1 MRVCLCTV
9 WGRAVLMPNNPENRI
24 LILPPTAKDGEMT
37 SDLLGRDN
45 ITTLV
50 CKSLNALCDEMKNG
64 AAALI
69 LTQEHV
75 LADHEQCLQT
85 ALAHQGDWSDIPI
98 ILLTP
103 PTPDNPAILQK
114 LEAIGHMTLIK
125 RPVQL
130 NNFMTTI
137 RTSLRDRKRQYGIR
151 DFLIDRAQQTE
162 TLRLAAEKANAANI
176 AKSEFLA
183 NMSHEIRTPM
193 NAILGLSTILSR
205 STPLTDNQR
214 KYIQTLS
221 TSGESLLMLIN
232 DLLDISKIEASGIEI
247 ERLPFR
253 LDRLLE
259 DIVSVSSVRANEKR
273 LRLALNIDNI
283 RGKWFAGD
291 PTRIH
296 QVITNLC
303 SNAIK
308 FTDTGTITMESL
320 LPETGDSVSIAV
332 ADSGIGIAQEKLEK
346 IFDKFT
352 QADNT
357 ISRKFGGTGLGLAIS
372 KTLAELMDGSLT
384 VYSTEGAGSCFTFT
398 VPLPQTEAPAEARFE
413 EVVATKPGKGRIL
426 LVEDY
431 PPNVLVARTFLEM
444 FGYEVDLA
452 ESGVTAVAKAEKTR
466 YAVILMDIQMPE
478 MDGFEATRAIRKP
491 ASASLNSA
499 TPIIGMTAHA
509 LDGIR
514 EKCLAA
520 GMNEYISKP
529 FVPADLEKRLGALTA

>member
-1 MRVCLCTV
+1 
-9 WGRAVLMPNNPENRI
+9 MPNNPENRI

-37 SDLLGRDN
+37 AELLNREGL
-45 ITTLV
+45 TTRV
-50 CKSLNALCDEMKNG
+50 CKTLPEVCDEMKKG

-75 LADHEQCLQT
+75 LADQAQHLQA
-85 ALAHQGDWSDIPI
+85 ALAQQGDWSDIPI
-98 ILLTP
+98 ILLTSP
-103 PTPDNPAILQK
+103 APDNPLIRQK

-151 DFLIDRAQQTE
+151 DFLIDRAQQAE
-162 TLRLAAEKANAANI
+162 TLRLAAEKANAANV

-205 STPLTDNQR
+205 SSPLTENQR

-232 DLLDISKIEASGIEI
+232 DLLDISKIEASGIQI
-247 ERLPFR
+247 EKLPFR

-259 DIVSVSSVRANEKR
+259 DIVSVNSVRANEKR
-273 LRLALNIDNI
+273 LNLVLKTDNV
-283 RGKWFAGD
+283 RGLWFAGD
-291 PTRIH
+291 PTRIQ
-296 QVITNLC
+296 QVMTNLV

-308 FTDTGTITMESL
+308 FTDQGTITIESH
-320 LPETGDSVSIAV
+320 LPETGVNVAISV

-384 VYSTEGAGSCFTFT
+384 VDSTEGAGSCFTFT
-398 VPLPQTEAPAEARFE
+398 VPLPQTDAPAEAVQE
-413 EVVATKPGKGRIL
+413 EVVASKPGKGRIL

-444 FGYEVDLA
+444 FGYDVDLA
-452 ESGVTAVAKAEKTR
+452 ESGVTAVEKAEQTR

-478 MDGFEATRAIRKP
+478 MDGFEATRAIRKS
-491 ASASLNSA
+491 ASASLNTD

-520 GMNEYISKP
+520 GMNEYMSKP

>member
-1 MRVCLCTV
+1 MQDALEERV
-9 WGRAVLMPNNPENRI
+9 
-24 LILPPTAKDGEMT
+24 LILPPTQKDGEVT
-37 SDLLGRDN
+37 ASLLAHDGIDVHVYR
-45 ITTLV
+45 TLGEI
-50 CKSLNALCDEMKNG
+50 CAEMKAG

-75 LADHEQCLQT
+75 LADRDNLLQSALSEQE
-85 ALAHQGDWSDIPI
+85 DWSDLPI
-98 ILLTP
+98 IVLTP
-103 PTPDNPAILQK
+103 PGPDTLASLK
-114 LEAIGHMTLIK
+114 RLEAVGHMTLIK

-137 RTSLRDRKRQYGIR
+137 RSALRDRQRQYGIR
-151 DFLIDRAQQTE
+151 DFLAERTRQAEALQ
-162 TLRLAAEKANAANI
+162 ASAEKAQAANV

-193 NAILGLSTILSR
+193 NAIIGLSTILAR
-205 STPLTDNQR
+205 SSPLTANQR
-214 KYIQTLS
+214 KYIETLA

-247 ERLPFR
+247 EQVPFR
-253 LDRLLE
+253 LDKLLE
-259 DIVSVSSVRANEKR
+259 AIIDVASVRAGEKA
-273 LRLALNIDNI
+273 LGLQLNIDNI
-283 RGKWFAGD
+283 RGKWFSGD
-291 PTRIH
+291 PTRVH
-296 QVITNLC
+296 QIMSNLC

-308 FTDTGTITMESL
+308 FTDSGSISIETVLADDTSGRIAIT
-320 LPETGDSVSIAV
+320 V
-332 ADSGIGIAQEKLEK
+332 ADTGIGIAQDKLDK

-372 KTLAELMDGSLT
+372 KTLAELMGGAISVMSTPGS
-384 VYSTEGAGSCFTFT
+384 GSAFT
-398 VPLPQTEAPAEARFE
+398 VILPLPEVTPPADGGSGDGEDSTPE
-413 EVVATKPGKGRIL
+413 ETRPSRGCVL

-431 PPNVLVARTFLEM
+431 PPNILVAKTFLEM

-452 ESGVTAVAKAEKTR
+452 ESGVKAVHKAAQNP
-466 YAVILMDIQMPE
+466 YVIILMDIQMPE
-478 MDGFEATRAIRKP
+478 MDGFEAARTIRKMNG
-491 ASASLNSA
+491 AGHNAK

-520 GMNEYISKP
+520 GMNEYLSKP
-529 FVPADLEKRLGALTA
+529 FVPADLEKKLAALVA

>member
-1 MRVCLCTV
+1 MTV
-9 WGRAVLMPNNPENRI
+9 PDPEKRI
-24 LILPPTAKDGEMT
+24 LILPPTARDGEMT
-37 SDLLGRDN
+37 ADLLSRDGME
-45 ITTLV
+45 TLV
-50 CKSLNALCDEMKNG
+50 CRNLPDLCAEIKRG
-64 AAALI
+64 AALLI
-69 LTQEHV
+69 LTQEAV
-75 LADHEQCLQT
+75 LADPTNSLQQ
-85 ALAHQGDWSDIPI
+85 ALFEQGDWSDIPI
-98 ILLTP
+98 IMLTP
-103 PTPDNPAILQK
+103 PGQDRLATLQR

-137 RTSLRDRKRQYGIR
+137 RSSLRDRQRQYGIR
-151 DFLIDRAQQTE
+151 DFLKERDRQTE
-162 TLRLAAEKANAANI
+162 VLQIAAEKANAANV

-205 STPLTDNQR
+205 SSPLTANQR
-214 KYIQTLS
+214 KYIETLS

-247 ERLPFR
+247 EHVPFQ
-253 LDRLLE
+253 LDRLLD
-259 DIVSVSSVRANEKR
+259 DIVSVNSVKATEKQ
-273 LRLALNIDNI
+273 LKLTVNIDNI

-291 PTRIH
+291 PTRIN
-296 QVITNLC
+296 QVMTNLC

-308 FTDTGTITMESL
+308 FTDQGTIVI
-320 LPETGDSVSIAV
+320 ETFFPLGDGDRLSIRVS
-332 ADSGIGIAQEKLEK
+332 DSGIGIAPEKLEK

-357 ISRKFGGTGLGLAIS
+357 ISRKFGGTGLGLTIS
-372 KTLAELMDGSLT
+372 KTLAELMDGTLT
-384 VYSTEGAGSCFTFT
+384 VESIPGDGSSFTFT
-398 VPLPQTEAPAEARFE
+398 LALPEADPAEA
-413 EVVATKPGKGRIL
+413 VVATEMTAPGHSGKGRVL

-431 PPNVLVARTFLEM
+431 PPNVLVAKTFLEM

-452 ESGVTAVAKAEKTR
+452 ENGASAVSMADNLR
-466 YAVILMDIQMPE
+466 YAAILMDIQMPE
-478 MDGFEATRAIRKP
+478 MDGFEATRRIRGAGKTN
-491 ASASLNSA
+491 AT

-520 GMNEYISKP
+520 GMNEYMSKP
-529 FVPADLEKRLGALTA
+529 FAPADLENRLGQFIA

>member
-1 MRVCLCTV
+1 MID
-9 WGRAVLMPNNPENRI
+9 NPESRI
-24 LILPPTAKDGEMT
+24 LILPPTAKDAEMT
-37 SDLLGRDN
+37 ADLLGREGVTVS
-45 ITTLV
+45 I
-50 CKSLNALCDEMKNG
+50 CSSLSELCAEIVKG
-64 AAALI
+64 ASALI

-75 LADHEQCLQT
+75 LTDHDRCLQA
-85 ALAHQGDWSDIPI
+85 ALAGQADWSDIPV

-103 PTPDNPAILQK
+103 PGGDSPLILEK

-125 RPVQL
+125 RPVQIT
-130 NNFMTTI
+130 NFMTTI
-137 RTSLRDRKRQYGIR
+137 RTSLRDRQRQYGIR
-151 DFLIDRAQQTE
+151 DFLLERARQTE
-162 TLRLAAEKANAANI
+162 NLRLAAEKANAANI

-193 NAILGLSTILSR
+193 NAILGLSTILAR
-205 STPLTDNQR
+205 SSPLTGNQR
-214 KYIQTLS
+214 KYIETLR

-232 DLLDISKIEASGIEI
+232 DLLDIAKIEASGIEI
-247 ERLPFR
+247 EKLPFQ

-259 DIVSVSSVRANEKR
+259 DIISVVSVRADEKR
-273 LRLALNIDNI
+273 LSVALNVENI
-283 RGKWFAGD
+283 RGKWFSGD

-296 QVITNLC
+296 QIMTNLC

-308 FTDTGTITMESL
+308 FTETGTIAIETI
-320 LPETGDSVSIAV
+320 LPDVGDTLAITVS
-332 ADSGIGIAQEKLEK
+332 DSGIGIAREKLEK

-357 ISRKFGGTGLGLAIS
+357 ISRKFGGTGLGLTIS

-384 VYSTEGAGSCFTFT
+384 VDSTEGAGSCFTFRA
-398 VPLPQTEAPAEARFE
+398 PLSQTAAPNEAFRE
-413 EVVATKPGKGRIL
+413 EDVQLKPGKGRVL

-431 PPNVLVARTFLEM
+431 PPNVLVAQTFLEM

-452 ESGVTAVAKAEKTR
+452 ESGVTAVEKAQKTR

-478 MDGFEATRAIRKP
+478 MDGFEATRAIRSVP
-491 ASASLNSA
+491 GNSVNTQ

-520 GMNEYISKP
+520 GMNEYMSKP
-529 FVPADLEKRLGALTA
+529 FAPADLEKRLGALTA

>member
-1 MRVCLCTV
+1 MTV
-9 WGRAVLMPNNPENRI
+9 PDLEKRI
-24 LILPPTAKDGEMT
+24 LILPPTARDGEMT
-37 SDLLGRDN
+37 VNLLSREGMD
-45 ITTLV
+45 TLV
-50 CKSLNALCDEMKNG
+50 CRNLSDLCAEIKRG
-64 AAALI
+64 AALLI
-69 LTQEHV
+69 LTQEAV
-75 LADHEQCLQT
+75 LADPTNGLQQALFEQD
-85 ALAHQGDWSDIPI
+85 DWSDIPI
-98 ILLTP
+98 IMLTP
-103 PTPDNPAILQK
+103 PGQDRLTTLQR

-137 RTSLRDRKRQYGIR
+137 RSSLRDRQRQYGIR
-151 DFLIDRAQQTE
+151 DFLKERDRQTE
-162 TLRLAAEKANAANI
+162 ILQIAVEKANAANV

-205 STPLTDNQR
+205 SSPLTANQR
-214 KYIQTLS
+214 KYIETLS

-247 ERLPFR
+247 EQVPFQ
-253 LDRLLE
+253 LDRLLD
-259 DIVSVSSVRANEKR
+259 DIVSVNSVKATEKQ
-273 LRLALNIDNI
+273 LKLTVKIDNI

-296 QVITNLC
+296 QIMSNLC

-308 FTDTGTITMESL
+308 FTDQGSITI
-320 LPETGDSVSIAV
+320 ETVFPDDGGRLAIRVS
-332 ADSGIGIAQEKLEK
+332 DSGIGIAPEKLEK

-357 ISRKFGGTGLGLAIS
+357 ISRKFGGTGLGLTIS
-372 KTLAELMDGSLT
+372 KTLAELMDGTLT
-384 VYSTEGAGSCFTFT
+384 VESIPGDGSSFTFT
-398 VPLPQTEAPAEARFE
+398 LSLPEADPAMAAVTVEAAVPVRF
-413 EVVATKPGKGRIL
+413 AKGRVL

-431 PPNVLVARTFLEM
+431 PPNVLVAKTFLEM

-452 ESGVTAVAKAEKTR
+452 ENGASAVSMADNLR
-466 YAVILMDIQMPE
+466 YAAILMDIQMPE
-478 MDGFEATRAIRKP
+478 MDGFEATRRIRG
-491 ASASLNSA
+491 AGRTNAT

-520 GMNEYISKP
+520 GMNEYMSKP
-529 FVPADLEKRLGALTA
+529 FAPADLENRLEQFVA